1 MAQQHRQV
9 VEEATRG
16 DARAVSELIERHM
29 PGVLAYV
36 RANAGSLLAR
46 EESFDLVQSAC
57 REVLADLGSYDYRD
71 EVGFRHWLYLAAERK
86 ILDRARYHGRQK
98 RADGREALAL
108 SDPEVALL
116 ERGWSDVTSPS
127 HAAIAR
133 ERIEA
138 LERALAK
145 LPEEQRRVVL
155 LHKLVGLPHAEV
167 ARELEKSEV
176 AVRSLLH
183 RALARLAIE
192 LGADSGAT
200 GLL

>member
-1 MAQQHRQV
+1 M
-9 VEEATRG
+9 
-16 DARAVSELIERHM
+16 
-29 PGVLAYV
+29 
-36 RANAGSLLAR
+36 
-46 EESFDLVQSAC
+46 
-57 REVLADLGSYDYRD
+57 
-71 EVGFRHWLYLAAERK
+71 
-86 ILDRARYHGRQK
+86 
-98 RADGREALAL
+98 

-116 ERGWSDVTSPS
+116 ERGWSGVTTPS
-127 HAAIAR
+127 SAAIAR

-138 LERALAK
+138 LDRALAK

-192 LGADSGAT
+192 LGDGPA
-200 GLL
+200 GL